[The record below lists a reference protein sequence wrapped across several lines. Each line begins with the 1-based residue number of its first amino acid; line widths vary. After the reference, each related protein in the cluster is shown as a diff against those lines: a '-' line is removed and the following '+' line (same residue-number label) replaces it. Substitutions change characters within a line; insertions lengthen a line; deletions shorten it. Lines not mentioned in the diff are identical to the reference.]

1 MGAAK
6 CCQDGSLIPGPLLLI
21 SGGGGVSGP
30 QQGGEGASAQHLV
43 EPLALGAAAL
53 GSSALLGGLH
63 LEDQPSLIWDSP
75 ARDRT

>member
-21 SGGGGVSGP
+21 GRGVSGP

-43 EPLALGAAAL
+43 EPVALGAAAL

-63 LEDQPSLIWDSP
+63 LEGQPGLIWDSP

>member
-1 MGAAK
+1 MLSRWVFDTGAPAAY
-6 CCQDGSLIPGPLLLI
+6 QW
-21 SGGGGVSGP
+21 GGGVSGP